1 MNLAG
6 VTSVKNVKGIFA
18 NEAIIAVLA
27 AAVLAPLIRGFQ
39 DTLIDKIPFLRDHT
53 ATANGMLAVLF
64 FQLSK
69 TQKGIG
75 KSILLGIAGA
85 NTLLAISPFLNQVM
99 GGK

>member
-1 MNLAG
+1 M
-6 VTSVKNVKGIFA
+6 SVKNVKGIFG

-39 DTLIDKIPFLRDHT
+39 DTLIGKIPFLREHT
-53 ATANGMLAVLF
+53 ATANGVLAVLF

-69 TQKGIG
+69 SQKGIG